1 MQEKHLCR
9 SLFLIKLE
17 ALACNFIKK
26 ETLVLVLSCEFFKI
40 SKHTFSYR
48 KREIERQ
55 RDRERRLP
63 AETIL
68 QKERVRLPAE
78 TVLQCP
84 TLMLSSRRGHS
95 IDVSD
100 NIYGCLSGF
109 KIMSFRIVS
118 DSASNFFSTA
128 RSSCL

>member
-1 MQEKHLCR
+1 MQEKRLCR
-9 SLFLIKLE
+9 SVFLKKLQ

-26 ETLVLVLSCEFFKI
+26 ETLALVFSCEFFKI

-48 KREIERQ
+48 KRERQ
-55 RDRERRLP
+55 RDREGRLP

-68 QKERVRLPAE
+68 QRQTVRLPAE
-78 TVLQCP
+78 TVLQYP

>member
-26 ETLVLVLSCEFFKI
+26 ETLALVLSCEF
-40 SKHTFSYR
+40 SKFLSTPFLTER
-48 KREIERQ
+48 ERQ
-55 RDRERRLP
+55 RGRETERRLP

-78 TVLQCP
+78 TVLQYP
-84 TLMLSSRRGHS
+84 TLML
-95 IDVSD
+95 
-100 NIYGCLSGF
+100 
-109 KIMSFRIVS
+109 
-118 DSASNFFSTA
+118 
-128 RSSCL
+128 

>member
-26 ETLVLVLSCEFFKI
+26 ETLALVLSCEFFKI

-48 KREIERQ
+48 KRETERQ
-55 RDRERRLP
+55 RDRETAAGRNNI
-63 AETIL
+63 AERESTAAGRNSIAI
-68 QKERVRLPAE
+68 PYINAI
-78 TVLQCP
+78 
-84 TLMLSSRRGHS
+84 SRRGHS

-100 NIYGCLSGF
+100 NIYGCLSGS
-109 KIMSFRIVS
+109 KIMNFSDRFRQCFKL
-118 DSASNFFSTA
+118 FFN
-128 RSSCL
+128 RKK